1 MPLNGGN
8 AEGAFQATEYSGEDG
23 SYATSDAGGTVSR
36 YERVERLADF
46 AKL

>member
-1 MPLNGGN
+1 MVAN
-8 AEGAFQATEYSGEDG
+8 AEGAFQATEYLGEDG

-36 YERVERLADF
+36 YETRLSVSQDF